1 MAKKLTYRNGYRY
14 GNMPITSNMARV
26 VLRQFSREAMQGQRR
41 AFNALF
47 NISHAKC
54 NVFSVTDKH

>member
-26 VLRQFSREAMQGQRR
+26 VLRQFAREAMQGQRR
-41 AFNALF
+41 AFHSLF
-47 NISHAKC
+47 NISNAKC
-54 NVFSVTDKH
+54 NVYSVTEKH

>member
-1 MAKKLTYRNGYRY
+1 MSKKLTYRNGYRY

-47 NISHAKC
+47 NISNAKC
-54 NVFSVTDKH
+54 NVNSVTEKH

>member
-26 VLRQFSREAMQGQRR
+26 VLRKISRESMQVQRR
-41 AFNALF
+41 AFQILMG
-47 NISHAKC
+47 
-54 NVFSVTDKH
+54 